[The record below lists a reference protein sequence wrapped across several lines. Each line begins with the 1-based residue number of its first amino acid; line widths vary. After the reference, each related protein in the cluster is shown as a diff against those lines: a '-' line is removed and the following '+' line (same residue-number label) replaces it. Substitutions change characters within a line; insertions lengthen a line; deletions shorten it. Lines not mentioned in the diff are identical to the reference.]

1 MSGII
6 TLKSSNIR
14 TSVTDSTP
22 ESPATLDVSY
32 GDTPLARLAIRRDP
46 LSENRPVILIATGQT
61 VLSGSVGLELLSNKR
76 MDNATKIVLEKL
88 PLSSPY
94 MPGGYILRT
103 KDGEPLFALSPSL
116 QFARL
121 DTTNLSYI
129 VAEQDGHMMLT
140 LLDGSKKLL
149 NIHFPDKLY
158 SRLY

>member
-76 MDNATKIVLEKL
+76 MDNTTKIVLEKL

-94 MPGGYILRT
+94 MPGGYMLRA
-103 KDGEPLFALSPSL
+103 KE
-116 QFARL
+116 
-121 DTTNLSYI
+121 
-129 VAEQDGHMMLT
+129 
-140 LLDGSKKLL
+140 
-149 NIHFPDKLY
+149 
-158 SRLY
+158 

>member
-1 MSGII
+1 MSGIV

-46 LSENRPVILIATGQT
+46 LFENRPITLIASGQT

-76 MDNATKIVLEKL
+76 GDDTTKIVLEKL

-94 MPGGYILRT
+94 MPGGYMLRA
-103 KDGEPLFALSPSL
+103 KE
-116 QFARL
+116 
-121 DTTNLSYI
+121 
-129 VAEQDGHMMLT
+129 
-140 LLDGSKKLL
+140 
-149 NIHFPDKLY
+149 
-158 SRLY
+158 